1 MLRVI
6 LTTGGTGG
14 HVFPALAVAEEL
26 RKQIPDVQILFM
38 GSRYGLEQ
46 HWVRDAEIEF
56 VGLPVQGVLGRGF
69 RAVGALVAM
78 GISITEALSIMSD
91 FKPDVILGFGSYAS
105 FAGLSAGILRRCPT
119 LIHEQN
125 AIPGLSNRVLAK
137 FVKKICLAIPDK
149 MKKLP
154 ARKIA
159 LTGNPVRSE
168 IINLPAKTFRS
179 KKKKLLVMGGSQ
191 GAASINNA
199 MLRHLDEFKAA
210 GIEVWHQTGNH
221 GYVNVRDA
229 YDKADYEDA
238 KVLCFID
245 NVAEAYKWADL
256 VVCRA
261 GASTVAELAVSGTP
275 SVLVPFP
282 FATHNHQLHNAEYM
296 LEHGAAVLVNDDD
309 LAGGNFARTVL
320 ELISD
325 NKQLKTMA
333 QAARELG
340 HPDAAAKV
348 VECIKEV
355 LPAKTVQENWGGNA
369 K

>member
-26 RKQIPDVQILFM
+26 KKQVPEVQILFM
-38 GSRYGLEQ
+38 GGRYGLEQ
-46 HWVRDAEIEF
+46 HWVHDAGIEF

-69 RAVGALVAM
+69 RSVGALIAM
-78 GISITEALSIMSD
+78 SISITEALSIMAD
-91 FKPDVILGFGSYAS
+91 FKPDVIIGFGSYAS

-125 AIPGLSNRVLAK
+125 AIPGLSNRVLSK
-137 FVKKICLAIPDK
+137 FVGKVCVAIPDRL
-149 MKKLP
+149 KKFP
-154 ARKIA
+154 PRKTI
-159 LTGNPVRSE
+159 LTGNPVRTE
-168 IINLPAKTFRS
+168 IIALPAKTFRS

-210 GIEVWHQTGNH
+210 GIEIWHQTGNQD
-221 GYVNVRDA
+221 YVNARDA
-229 YDKADYEDA
+229 YDKVEYKDA
-238 KVLCFID
+238 KVICFID

-282 FATHNHQLHNAEYM
+282 YATHNHQLRNAEYM
-296 LEHGAAVLVNDDD
+296 VEHNAALLVRDDD
-309 LAGGNFARTVL
+309 LAGGNFARMVL
-320 ELISD
+320 GLIS
-325 NKQLKTMA
+325 NVGELKAMS

-348 VECIKEV
+348 VECIKEI
-355 LPAKTVQENWGGNA
+355 LPAKAVQENW
-369 K
+369 